1 MKRPW
6 QFFRC
11 HHLRM
16 AYGLAGLTALFFSYL
31 FMLNGVHHQFTPR
44 WGAYRFLRLF
54 TNQTNLMVVAWSL
67 ISCLKVP
74 DEQAGVSL
82 PKGLRGALAA
92 YITLTMVLFHFY
104 LRQGYWLTPPLFLV
118 SLVTHYVV
126 PLAFLVDWRLTEPRG
141 SYQWRHLTYW
151 LFYPGAYWLTAMVI
165 GSLTGAYPYPFLD
178 WQQQGIVPVILKS
191 GGIGVAVT
199 LLAAAII
206 NLNQRQSSK

>member
-104 LRQGYWLTPPLFLV
+104 LRQCPGALFLFGGL
-118 SLVTHYVV
+118 SLIK
-126 PLAFLVDWRLTEPRG
+126 VDDGCGQECHCHPN
-141 SYQWRHLTYW
+141 S
-151 LFYPGAYWLTAMVI
+151 P
-165 GSLTGAYPYPFLD
+165 
-178 WQQQGIVPVILKS
+178 
-191 GGIGVAVT
+191 
-199 LLAAAII
+199 
-206 NLNQRQSSK
+206 